1 MEHVFMKVFLL
12 SCLLIAGVIDYVH
25 VFVNSMDPQ

>member
-1 MEHVFMKVFLL
+1 MEHVFMKVFLFIM
-12 SCLLIAGVIDYVH
+12 SVIAGVIDYVH